1 MVTLF
6 EGSDCMKAL
15 GMLAALT
22 AVAVLPLAAQQPA
35 ARHPAASRGQMM
47 QSHGMQGRM
56 EMMPGMDSMMAP
68 MMHVMAFT
76 PEHLLREKTTLHLTA
91 DQQSEL
97 TTLRDAAKA
106 AHDAAAQQAAM
117 HMREMEQ
124 VMQAATPDTAAARTH
139 FDAAHRFM
147 GDAMWAMVRAA
158 AQAKPLLTD
167 AQRKQVED
175 MAARP
180 MGHGGMMM
188 RH

>member
-1 MVTLF
+1 
-6 EGSDCMKAL
+6 MKPLA
-15 GMLAALT
+15 MLAVLT
-22 AVAVLPLAAQQPA
+22 AVAALPLAAQQPA
-35 ARHPAASRGQMM
+35 TQHPAPSRGQMM
-47 QSHGMQGRM
+47 QGHGMQM

-68 MMHVMAFT
+68 MMHVMAYT
-76 PEHLLREKTTLHLTA
+76 PEHLLHEKTTLHLTA

-97 TTLRDAAKA
+97 TTLGDAAKA

-124 VMQAATPDTAAARTH
+124 VMQAVTPDTAAARTH

-147 GDAMWAMVRAA
+147 GDAMWAMIRAA

-167 AQRKQVED
+167 AQRKQVDD

-180 MGHGGMMM
+180 MGHGGPMQ
-188 RH
+188 H

>member
-1 MVTLF
+1 MKTL
-6 EGSDCMKAL
+6 SL
-15 GMLAALT
+15 LAVLT
-22 AVAVLPLAAQQPA
+22 TAAVLPLAAQQPA
-35 ARHPAASRGQMM
+35 PHRPAAPRAEMG
-47 QSHGMQGRM
+47 HGMMMG

-76 PEHLLREKTTLHLTA
+76 PEHLLREKTTLHLTS
-91 DQQSEL
+91 DQQAEL
-97 TTLRDAAKA
+97 NTLSDAAKA

-124 VMQAATPDTAAARTH
+124 VMQAAAPDTSAAKTH

-147 GDAMWAMVRAA
+147 GDAMWAMVRSA
-158 AQAKPLLTD
+158 AQARALLTD
-167 AQRKQVED
+167 AQRKQVDD

-180 MGHGGMMM
+180 MHGGGMM